1 MNRFGGLAAI
11 CEFNT
16 SNIGDNAIRPL
27 VCSNVNLHYE
37 EETAAHRSWDNVD
50 TSENSAY
57 YTKRDFYGP
66 IQLDGNI
73 PECRFGVGSP
83 IVAEIKPTYNMF
95 PGINSYI
102 NTWPGDKCDAEPK
115 DSKYDEEHP
124 EVKNEVWGYSYYGDF
139 SHDLGLM
146 YNDYNLGINTLDLN
160 VDLPIQ
166 NMNID
171 NNAGNADSTG
181 YKNGWLPGMN
191 IPGGNDLGGLPFLA
205 QSLFRGINIKQNYYG
220 YYDANN
226 IFHNGPGYRRSGNAL
241 CTVHYPAAICRDLSL
256 NMKHNHVYYGSNG
269 KNAKYEYYDVKYQTS
284 KHESTYSYYGS
295 SLKIYADE
303 SGKKVDNDLYM
314 SFQNDWSVCQT
325 NGPDL
330 SNAKLPNYS
339 NSYFKQ
345 RQDLNQYFTYTYS
358 ATTNS
363 YDENGN
369 LKKMPLLNYDVKFAM
384 ANNGKVGYWLRDPV
398 DNIKGDNITYKN
410 NIIHMGITKSPEQ
423 IRKEIMEPANKGK
436 CITSAI
442 SGEDFAGLWVYDNK
456 GNNVMYID
464 TSVGDCDGLSTWS
477 MQLDPGYVDDKLMG
491 CILEIK

>member
-1 MNRFGGLAAI
+1 
-11 CEFNT
+11 
-16 SNIGDNAIRPL
+16 
-27 VCSNVNLHYE
+27 
-37 EETAAHRSWDNVD
+37 
-50 TSENSAY
+50 
-57 YTKRDFYGP
+57 
-66 IQLDGNI
+66 
-73 PECRFGVGSP
+73 
-83 IVAEIKPTYNMF
+83 
-95 PGINSYI
+95 
-102 NTWPGDKCDAEPK
+102 
-115 DSKYDEEHP
+115 
-124 EVKNEVWGYSYYGDF
+124 
-139 SHDLGLM
+139 
-146 YNDYNLGINTLDLN
+146 
-160 VDLPIQ
+160 
-166 NMNID
+166 
-171 NNAGNADSTG
+171 
-181 YKNGWLPGMN
+181 
-191 IPGGNDLGGLPFLA
+191 
-205 QSLFRGINIKQNYYG
+205 
-220 YYDANN
+220 
-226 IFHNGPGYRRSGNAL
+226 
-241 CTVHYPAAICRDLSL
+241 
-256 NMKHNHVYYGSNG
+256 
-269 KNAKYEYYDVKYQTS
+269 
-284 KHESTYSYYGS
+284 
-295 SLKIYADE
+295 
-303 SGKKVDNDLYM
+303 M

-398 DNIKGDNITYKN
+398 DNVKGDNITYKN
-410 NIIHMGITKSPEQ
+410 NIIHIGITKSPEQ

-477 MQLDPGYVDDKLMG
+477 MQLDPGYVDGKQMG